1 MSEAGYSIRKI
12 ERTLNC
18 SHRTIAKYMSGDMIS
33 VCSSSLLSGVDK
45 YHDQIVRALSEG
57 KCRSELYR
65 ELQAIGLTCG
75 KTAAYDYFN
84 LVAKRYDIEL
94 IPLESCSPKQK
105 QLRKNIQKHI
115 YISRKKIFDYLWF
128 DEKLN
133 IEPEYFEYL
142 LNKYPVI
149 ISLKICIRE
158 FRVIFE
164 KEYQSLLYS
173 FINKYKESSV
183 KLIKKFAESME
194 KDLEAIENAVSSP
207 FSNGFV
213 EGTNSKLK
221 MVKRTMYGRCGCRL
235 LAAKLMVRV

>member
-18 SHRTIAKYMSGDMIS
+18 SHRTIAKYMSGEMIS
-33 VCSSSLLSGVDK
+33 VCSSTLFSGVDK

-57 KCRSELYR
+57 KCRSVLYR
-65 ELQAIGLTCG
+65 ELKAIGLTCG

-105 QLRKNIQKHI
+105 RLRKNIQKHI

-128 DEKLN
+128 DEKLD

-207 FSNGFV
+207 
-213 EGTNSKLK
+213 
-221 MVKRTMYGRCGCRL
+221 
-235 LAAKLMVRV
+235 

>member
-1 MSEAGYSIRKI
+1 
-12 ERTLNC
+12 
-18 SHRTIAKYMSGDMIS
+18 MIS
-33 VCSSSLLSGVDK
+33 VCSSSLVSGVDK

-128 DEKLN
+128 DEKLD

-149 ISLKICIRE
+149 T
-158 FRVIFE
+158 
-164 KEYQSLLYS
+164 LLYS